1 MKVKIRNEK
10 AEVMIGKSNYDFEK
24 KRELKSIYNTSVKI
38 FQSENA
44 EELTDVSYV
53 AIKKLLKRFQISA
66 VLNCEEDIFKKII
79 RDTNH
84 QNVEL
89 IISEE
94 RRLLLYTYFEDKLL
108 VYYDK

>member
-10 AEVMIGKSNYDFEK
+10 AEVMVGKSNYDFEK

-79 RDTNH
+79 RDTN

>member
-53 AIKKLLKRFQISA
+53 TIKKLLKRFQISA

-79 RDTNH
+79 RDTN

>member
-1 MKVKIRNEK
+1 MKLKIRNEK
-10 AEVMIGKSNYDFEK
+10 AEVMVGKSNYDFEK

-79 RDTNH
+79 RDTN

>member
-1 MKVKIRNEK
+1 MV
-10 AEVMIGKSNYDFEK
+10 GKSNYDFEK

-79 RDTNH
+79 RDTN

>member
-10 AEVMIGKSNYDFEK
+10 AEVMVGKFNYDFEK

-79 RDTNH
+79 RDTN